1 MLNNT
6 DVINNLIH
14 NDIFVYCLMGL
25 LLCTC
30 SLYCITRYKY
40 NNLLSMFLFSNGG
53 YDYDGYGDNDN

>member
-1 MLNNT
+1 MLNTT
-6 DVINNLIH
+6 DVSNNLIH

-30 SLYCITRYKY
+30 SLYCITRCKY

-53 YDYDGYGDNDN
+53 YDGGDDN

>member
-6 DVINNLIH
+6 DVIDNLIH

-30 SLYCITRYKY
+30 SLYCITRCKY
-40 NNLLSMFLFSNGG
+40 NNLLSMFLFSNGR
-53 YDYDGYGDNDN
+53 DYDDYDD